1 MSPYLV
7 HLIKSPLYGSEI
19 IKVLINQESSETVLK
34 VHEELYSHFQ
44 SPEFKSEV
52 TFEIKS
58 INILD
63 NNLINQFFQNLPKS
77 DKLSEIKNFYKIN
90 DQNQLEL
97 LIEKTNSVIMDLEN
111 IQNQYIT
118 FESESDLDQD
128 PDINEEP
135 YHSDDESVSSFDM
148 IDDSN
153 NFNKNNRSITS
164 VAGGLIRLVSK
175 TLADA
180 IGSGSSDKDE
190 EKPNELCEQITPLFN
205 TINSFTDSDPFLN
218 SLMDPSLI
226 ELMNKNIK
234 KSSSVNSSISSSPV
248 SDINLDNIDMNNIDA
263 VKNINSTVP
272 NVLTRADDYLKG
284 QSFGIESSTRLSTVE
299 AYAKMQSE
307 RSSGSVEG
315 EYNPNVSGTC
325 SLEYMRSGYKFLKYS
340 NYPDGNEELDGYF
353 DTICKEEYKPLIYST
368 NSEKEYQVCLVKF
381 KVDNRYLVLMNNDIS
396 EYIAKSELFP
406 ELQFETVYLIPNRGE
421 VVDLF
426 KIQMKLI
433 NNNFNSSEQ
442 LETIISKIKSFL
454 EVSGLSNIVHI
465 GVDQIKQDK
474 IDRLIV
480 KFINEKCLK
489 TPATTGATTTS
500 LAIKD
505 AFNDYLNLI
514 DMSLHIMV
522 TFTQLK
528 TWLSKYNYKQND
540 SGDYYLQL
548 RDVKK
553 FNLNNQTLNISSN
566 FIVDNNHVGKNE
578 NKTDNISSILKLNS
592 FSKLFKM

>member
-1 MSPYLV
+1 MQLKMSPYLV

-118 FESESDLDQD
+118 FESESDPEQDQD
-128 PDINEEP
+128 QNINEEP

-153 NFNKNNRSITS
+153 NSNKNNRSITS

-190 EKPNELCEQITPLFN
+190 GKPNELYEQITPLFN

-226 ELMNKNIK
+226 ELMNENIK
-234 KSSSVNSSISSSPV
+234 KSPSTKSSTIPISSTIPMN
-248 SDINLDNIDMNNIDA
+248 DIN
-263 VKNINSTVP
+263 NINSSVS
-272 NVLTRADDYLKG
+272 NVLTHVDDYVKERPF
-284 QSFGIESSTRLSTVE
+284 SCEPSTVLSTVE
-299 AYAKMQSE
+299 AYAKMRSE
-307 RSSGSVEG
+307 RSSGLVEG
-315 EYNPNVSGTC
+315 EYNPNVSGTY
-325 SLEYMRSGYKFLKYS
+325 SLEYMRSGYRFLEYS
-340 NYPDGNEELDGYF
+340 SYPDGNEELDGYF

-454 EVSGLSNIVHI
+454 EVSGSSNIVHI

-540 SGDYYLQL
+540 TGDYYLQL

-553 FNLNNQTLNISSN
+553 FNLNNQALNISSS